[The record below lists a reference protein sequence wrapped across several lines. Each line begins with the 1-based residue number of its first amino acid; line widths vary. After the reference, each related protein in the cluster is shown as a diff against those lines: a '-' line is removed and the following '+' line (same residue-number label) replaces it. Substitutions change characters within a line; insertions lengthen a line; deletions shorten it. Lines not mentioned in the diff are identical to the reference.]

1 MKVQCLLFS
10 LFIVS
15 SFVFMQKFQD
25 MTVLILDHCEYL
37 THIPDVSGLSNLE
50 KLSFEHCKNLIT
62 IHNSIGHL
70 NKLERLSA
78 FGCKKLKRFPP
89 LGLASLK
96 ELKLSCCFSLKSFP
110 KLLCKMTNIDNIWLW
125 GTSIGELPS
134 SFQNLSELDELSVRE
149 CGMLK
154 FPKQNE
160 KMYSIVFSN
169 VTKLSL
175 KDCNLSDECLQIVL
189 KWCVNVEEL
198 YLSNNNFKII
208 PECLSECHH
217 LKHLHL
223 TYCTSLEEIRGIP
236 PNLEEF
242 FVDECISLSS
252 SSRRMLMSQVSFFFF
267 FICRI

>member
-1 MKVQCLLFS
+1 M
-10 LFIVS
+10 
-15 SFVFMQKFQD
+15 FMQKFQD

-37 THIPDVSGLSNLE
+37 TNIPDVSGLSNLE
-50 KLSFEHCKNLIT
+50 KLSFECCDNLIT

-78 FGCKKLKRFPP
+78 FGCNKLKRFPP

-96 ELKLSCCFSLKSFP
+96 ELELSCCFSLKSFP
-110 KLLCKMTNIDNIWLW
+110 KLLCKMTNIDYIYL
-125 GTSIGELPS
+125 GSTSIGELPS
-134 SFQNLSELDELSVRE
+134 SFQNLSELDGLYLGG
-149 CGMLK
+149 GMLR

-175 KDCNLSDECLQIVL
+175 EECNLSDECLQIVL

-198 YLSNNNFKII
+198 VLSKNNFKIL

-217 LKHLHL
+217 LVRINVR
-223 TYCTSLEEIRGIP
+223 CCRSLEAIRGIP
-236 PNLEEF
+236 PNLEELSAQGC
-242 FVDECISLSS
+242 ESLSS
-252 SSRRMLMSQVSFFFF
+252 SSRRMLMSQVCCCFLLHCN
-267 FICRI
+267 I